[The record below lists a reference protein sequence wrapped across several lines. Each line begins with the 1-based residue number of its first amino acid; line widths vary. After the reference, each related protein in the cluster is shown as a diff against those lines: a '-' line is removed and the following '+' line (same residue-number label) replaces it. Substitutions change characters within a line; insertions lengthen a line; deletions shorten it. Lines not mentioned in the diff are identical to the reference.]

1 MSISTFLLTNLQ
13 TFWFHCHFYSCPFLF
28 SRVPVSIHYILS
40 LCLLHLTRFMILSQ
54 SSTDIHEFKA
64 FGEYWPA
71 VLKNVLQFELFDGF
85 LMVTLGLCILGKNI
99 TEVKCLH
106 HTWGSKCHQPGFPL
120 RTRPR
125 PCSPARCFY
134 CTVILDLLQTCCILI
149 FEGTKHWVG
158 EESGFISCSQNDWYK
173 LFQNFHKEDL
183 LLLPY
188 WFTYL
193 ALYLY
198 KDLYTD

>member
-1 MSISTFLLTNLQ
+1 MNLKLLRVLTSCFEERPSIWA
-13 TFWFHCHFYSCPFLF
+13 FWWF
-28 SRVPVSIHYILS
+28 SHGY
-40 LCLLHLTRFMILSQ
+40 TR
-54 SSTDIHEFKA
+54 
-64 FGEYWPA
+64 
-71 VLKNVLQFELFDGF
+71 
-85 LMVTLGLCILGKNI
+85 LCILGKNI

-106 HTWGSKCHQPGFPL
+106 HTWGENAISLASHWGRGLDLAHLPDVSIACY
-120 RTRPR
+120 
-125 PCSPARCFY
+125 SW
-134 CTVILDLLQTCCILI
+134 DLLQTCCILI